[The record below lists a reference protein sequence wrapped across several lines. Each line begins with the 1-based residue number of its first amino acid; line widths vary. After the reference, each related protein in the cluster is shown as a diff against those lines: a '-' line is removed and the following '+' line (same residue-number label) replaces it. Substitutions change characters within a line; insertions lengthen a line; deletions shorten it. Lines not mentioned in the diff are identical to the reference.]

1 MMSETKIYE
10 TGAIP
15 SVESIESD
23 WFPLGICLDGANF
36 NMSAR
41 ELFRAT
47 LIMRQ
52 QMVGDLPDE
61 SEISTY

>member
-1 MMSETKIYE
+1 MMGETKTCE

-15 SVESIESD
+15 DVESIESD

-47 LIMRQ
+47 LKMRQ
-52 QMVGDLPDE
+52 QMVGDLPDVP
-61 SEISTY
+61 EICTY